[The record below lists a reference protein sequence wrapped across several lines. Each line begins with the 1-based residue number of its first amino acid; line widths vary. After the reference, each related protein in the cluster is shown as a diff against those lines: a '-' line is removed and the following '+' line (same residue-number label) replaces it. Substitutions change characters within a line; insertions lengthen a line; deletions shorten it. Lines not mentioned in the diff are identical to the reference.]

1 MLTINV
7 LLVIV
12 GLLTIGYGF
21 WASYNVKRPFDI
33 IGAVLTPI
41 GLMITLIGVLLICVP
56 GFFSS

>member
-1 MLTINV
+1 MLIMHV
-7 LLVIV
+7 SLVIV

-33 IGAVLTPI
+33 VGAVLAPI
-41 GLMITLIGVLLICVP
+41 GLAIAIIGALLICVP